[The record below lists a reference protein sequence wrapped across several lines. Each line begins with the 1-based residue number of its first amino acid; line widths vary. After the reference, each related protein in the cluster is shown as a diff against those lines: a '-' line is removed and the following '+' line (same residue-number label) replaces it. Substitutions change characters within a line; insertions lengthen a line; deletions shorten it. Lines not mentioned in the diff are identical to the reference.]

1 MNIAISNSRLISFQL
16 MARKQESFLA
26 TSHSRDAQKG
36 FLFLY
41 PRLRCYDFQ
50 PPLKS
55 PTLDEE
61 GAIFKKEEEEKKRKR
76 KREGEEVRT
85 PKTTPWIVGDWE
97 TSLLVINLTLW
108 VCLFNLKAFL
118 RALKGNTDM
127 WECCHQV
134 MVGGLIVWNK
144 GSFIWTTDQNF
155 LHF

>member
-1 MNIAISNSRLISFQL
+1 MQKGKVIGQKGKGWQASLSLRMRVCMRLLSLFWFTLPCYIQGFFYKPVNIAISNSRLISFQL

-85 PKTTPWIVGDWE
+85 PKTTP
-97 TSLLVINLTLW
+97 
-108 VCLFNLKAFL
+108 
-118 RALKGNTDM
+118 
-127 WECCHQV
+127 
-134 MVGGLIVWNK
+134 
-144 GSFIWTTDQNF
+144 
-155 LHF
+155 